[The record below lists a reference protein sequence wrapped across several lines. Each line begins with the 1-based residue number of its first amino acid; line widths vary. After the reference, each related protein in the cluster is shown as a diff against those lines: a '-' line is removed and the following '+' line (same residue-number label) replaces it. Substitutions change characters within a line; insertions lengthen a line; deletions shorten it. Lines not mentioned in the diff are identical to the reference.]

1 MNIGLYFGTFDPI
14 HLGHINIAN
23 FLIKKG
29 TFKKIWFIVT
39 PQNPV
44 KSNNNIS
51 DFIHRYEM
59 VKIQVKDND
68 NIQGSDIELNLEKPN
83 YTINT
88 LNYLS
93 SKFINYNFGIII
105 GEDNLINLKYWK
117 DYKKILNNYNV
128 YVYPRETKIKENIY
142 LINNE
147 NVHII
152 EAPYVDISSSE
163 IRNIITK
170 KENLSQFISNDIYR
184 YIIKNKLYIS

>member
-39 PQNPV
+39 PQNPA

-51 DFIHRYEM
+51 DFIHRYKM

-68 NIQGSDIELNLEKPN
+68 NMEASDIELNLEKPN

-117 DYKKILNNYNV
+117 DYKKIVNNYNV
-128 YVYPRETKIKENIY
+128 YVYPRETKIKEDIE
-142 LINNE
+142 LINNK
-147 NVHII
+147 NVHMI

>member
-39 PQNPV
+39 PQNPA

-51 DFIHRYEM
+51 DFIHRYKM

-68 NIQGSDIELNLEKPN
+68 NMEASDIELNLEKPN

-117 DYKKILNNYNV
+117 DYKKIINNYSV
-128 YVYPRETKIKENIY
+128 YVYPRETKIKEDIE
-142 LINNE
+142 LINNK
-147 NVHII
+147 NVHMI

-163 IRNIITK
+163 IRNIINK

-184 YIIKNKLYIS
+184 YIIKNRLYIS

>member
-14 HLGHINIAN
+14 HIGHMNIAN
-23 FLIKKG
+23 ILIKKR
-29 TFKKIWFIVT
+29 TFNKIWFIVT

-44 KSNNNIS
+44 KSKNNIS

-59 VKIQVKDND
+59 VKIQVKNND
-68 NIQGSDIELNLEKPN
+68 HMQASDIELNLEQPN

-117 DYKKILNNYNV
+117 DYKKIVNNYNV
-128 YVYPRETKIKENIY
+128 YVYPRETKIKEDIE
-142 LINNE
+142 LINNK
-147 NVHII
+147 NVHMI

>member
-68 NIQGSDIELNLEKPN
+68 NIQASDIELNLEKPN

-117 DYKKILNNYNV
+117 DYKKIVNNYNV
-128 YVYPRETKIKENIY
+128 YVYPRETKIKEDIE
-142 LINNE
+142 LINNK
-147 NVHII
+147 NVNMI

-163 IRNIITK
+163 IRNIITE

>member
-68 NIQGSDIELNLEKPN
+68 K
-83 YTINT
+83 
-88 LNYLS
+88 
-93 SKFINYNFGIII
+93 
-105 GEDNLINLKYWK
+105 
-117 DYKKILNNYNV
+117 
-128 YVYPRETKIKENIY
+128 
-142 LINNE
+142 
-147 NVHII
+147 
-152 EAPYVDISSSE
+152 
-163 IRNIITK
+163 
-170 KENLSQFISNDIYR
+170 SQD
-184 YIIKNKLYIS
+184 KNMVTNCLA

>member
-39 PQNPV
+39 PQNPA

-51 DFIHRYEM
+51 DFIHRYKM

-68 NIQGSDIELNLEKPN
+68 NMEASDIELNLEKPN

-88 LNYLS
+88 LNYLL
-93 SKFINYNFGIII
+93 SKFTNYNFGIII

-117 DYKKILNNYNV
+117 DYKKIINNYSV
-128 YVYPRETKIKENIY
+128 YVYPRETKIKEDIE
-142 LINNE
+142 LINNK
-147 NVHII
+147 NVHMI

-163 IRNIITK
+163 IRNIINK

>member
-44 KSNNNIS
+44 KSNSNIS
-51 DFIHRYEM
+51 DFNHRYEM
-59 VKIQVKDND
+59 VKIQVKNND
-68 NIQGSDIELNLEKPN
+68 QMQASDIELNLEKPN
-83 YTINT
+83 YTIKT

-117 DYKKILNNYNV
+117 DYKKILNNYNL
-128 YVYPRETKIKENIY
+128 YVYPRKTKIKEDIE

-147 NVHII
+147 NIHMI
-152 EAPYVDISSSE
+152 EGPYVNISSSE
-163 IRNIITK
+163 IRNVITK

>member
-14 HLGHINIAN
+14 HIGHMNIAN
-23 FLIKKG
+23 ILIKKR
-29 TFKKIWFIVT
+29 TFNKIWFIVT

-44 KSNNNIS
+44 KSKNNIS

-59 VKIQVKDND
+59 VKIQVKNND
-68 NIQGSDIELNLEKPN
+68 HMQASDIELNLEQPN

-105 GEDNLINLKYWK
+105 GEDNFINLKYWK
-117 DYKKILNNYNV
+117 DYKKIINNYNV
-128 YVYPRETKIKENIY
+128 YVYPRETKIKENIEY
-142 LINNE
+142 INNK
-147 NVHII
+147 NIYMI

-163 IRNIITK
+163 IRSIINK

-184 YIIKNKLYIS
+184 YIINNKLYIS

>member
-68 NIQGSDIELNLEKPN
+68 NIQASDIELNLEKPN

-105 GEDNLINLKYWK
+105 GEDNLINLKHWK
-117 DYKKILNNYNV
+117 DYKKLLNNYNV
-128 YVYPRETKIKENIY
+128 YVYPRKTKIKEDIE
-142 LINNE
+142 LINKE
-147 NVHII
+147 NVHMI

-163 IRNIITK
+163 IRNIIPK

>member
-59 VKIQVKDND
+59 VKIQVKNND
-68 NIQGSDIELNLEKPN
+68 QMQASDIELNLEKPN

-105 GEDNLINLKYWK
+105 GQDNLINLKYWK

-128 YVYPRETKIKENIY
+128 YVYPRKTKIKEDIE

-147 NVHII
+147 NVHMI

-163 IRNIITK
+163 IRNIIAEK
-170 KENLSQFISNDIYR
+170 ANLSQFISNDIYS
-184 YIIKNKLYIS
+184 YIIKTKLYIS

>member
-59 VKIQVKDND
+59 VKIQVKNND
-68 NIQGSDIELNLEKPN
+68 QMQASDIELNLEKPN

-117 DYKKILNNYNV
+117 DYKKIVNNYNV
-128 YVYPRETKIKENIY
+128 YVYPRETKIKEDIE
-142 LINNE
+142 LINNK
-147 NVHII
+147 NVHMI

>member
-44 KSNNNIS
+44 KSNNNIT

-59 VKIQVKDND
+59 VKIQVKNND
-68 NIQGSDIELNLEKPN
+68 QMQASDIELNLEKPN

-105 GEDNLINLKYWK
+105 GQDNLINLKYWK

-128 YVYPRETKIKENIY
+128 YVYPRKTKIKEDIE

-147 NVHII
+147 NVHMI

-170 KENLSQFISNDIYR
+170 KENLSQFISNDIYS
-184 YIIKNKLYIS
+184 YIIKNKLYKS

>member
-68 NIQGSDIELNLEKPN
+68 NIQASDIELNLEKPN

-93 SKFINYNFGIII
+93 SKFTNYNFGIII

-117 DYKKILNNYNV
+117 DYKKIVNNYNV
-128 YVYPRETKIKENIY
+128 YVYPRETKIKEDIG
-142 LINNE
+142 LINNK
-147 NVHII
+147 NVHMI

-163 IRNIITK
+163 IRNIITE

>member
-68 NIQGSDIELNLEKPN
+68 NIQASDIELNLEKPN

-117 DYKKILNNYNV
+117 DYKKIVNNYNV
-128 YVYPRETKIKENIY
+128 YVYPRETKIKEDIE
-142 LINNE
+142 LINNK

>member
-39 PQNPV
+39 PQNPA

-51 DFIHRYEM
+51 DFIHRYKM

-68 NIQGSDIELNLEKPN
+68 NMEASDIELNLEKPN

-93 SKFINYNFGIII
+93 SKLTNYNFGLII

-117 DYKKILNNYNV
+117 DYKKIINNYSV
-128 YVYPRETKIKENIY
+128 YVYPRETKIKEDIE
-142 LINNE
+142 LINNK
-147 NVHII
+147 NVHMI

-163 IRNIITK
+163 IRNIINK

-184 YIIKNKLYIS
+184 YIIKNRLYIS

>member
-68 NIQGSDIELNLEKPN
+68 NIQASDIELNLEKPN

-93 SKFINYNFGIII
+93 SKFINYNFGIIR
-105 GEDNLINLKYWK
+105 GEDNLINLKHWK

-128 YVYPRETKIKENIY
+128 YVYPRKTKIKEDID

-147 NVHII
+147 NVHMI

>member
-14 HLGHINIAN
+14 HLGHIKIAN

-51 DFIHRYEM
+51 NFIHRYEM
-59 VKIQVKDND
+59 VKIQLKNND
-68 NIQGSDIELNLEKPN
+68 NIQASDIELNLEKPN
-83 YTINT
+83 YTIKT

-93 SKFINYNFGIII
+93 SKFANYNFGIIM
-105 GEDNLINLKYWK
+105 GEDNLMNLKYWK
-117 DYKKILNNYNV
+117 DYKKIINNYNV
-128 YVYPRETKIKENIY
+128 YVYPRETKIKEDIE
-142 LINNE
+142 LINNK
-147 NVHII
+147 NVHMI

>member
-44 KSNNNIS
+44 KSNNNIT

-68 NIQGSDIELNLEKPN
+68 NIQASDIELNLEKPN

-117 DYKKILNNYNV
+117 DYKKILNNYNL
-128 YVYPRETKIKENIY
+128 YVYPRKTKIKEDIE

-147 NVHII
+147 NIHMI
-152 EAPYVDISSSE
+152 EGPYVNISSSE
-163 IRNIITK
+163 IRNVITK

>member
-39 PQNPV
+39 PQNPA

-59 VKIQVKDND
+59 VKIQVKNND
-68 NIQGSDIELNLEKPN
+68 QMQASDIELNLEKPN

-93 SKFINYNFGIII
+93 SKFTNYNFGIII

-128 YVYPRETKIKENIY
+128 YVYPRETKIKENID

-147 NVHII
+147 NVHMI
-152 EAPYVDISSSE
+152 EAPHVDISSSW
-163 IRNIITK
+163 RNA
-170 KENLSQFISNDIYR
+170 LF
-184 YIIKNKLYIS
+184 L

>member
-51 DFIHRYEM
+51 DFIHRYKM

-68 NIQGSDIELNLEKPN
+68 HMQASDIELNLEKPN

-93 SKFINYNFGIII
+93 SKFTNYNFGIII

-128 YVYPRETKIKENIY
+128 YVYPRETKIKEDID
-142 LINNE
+142 LINNK
-147 NVHII
+147 NVHMI